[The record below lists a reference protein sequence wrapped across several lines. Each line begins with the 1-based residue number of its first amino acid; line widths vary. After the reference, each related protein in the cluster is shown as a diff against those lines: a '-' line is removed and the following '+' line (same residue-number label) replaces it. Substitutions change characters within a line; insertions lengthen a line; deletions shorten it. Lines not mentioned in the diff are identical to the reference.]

1 MSTNVQLQAMS
12 DQELPQYFA
21 RSRDERA
28 YQEILRLRPNAGD
41 RAAPLRDREALEQFL
56 QWEQEQKN

>member
-1 MSTNVQLQAMS
+1 MS

-28 YQEILRLRPNAGD
+28 YQEILRRGPNAGD
-41 RAAPLRDREALEQFL
+41 QEALEQFL
-56 QWEQEQKN
+56 QWEQEQKNYNEANV

>member
-1 MSTNVQLQAMS
+1 MS

-41 RAAPLRDREALEQFL
+41 REALEQFL
-56 QWEQEQKN
+56 QWEQEQKNYNEANV